1 MRRAVMAL
9 AVLAIFL
16 VLSPSARAEDILEK
30 SGAGELYSVLDKD
43 TQALLDSAGA
53 GEGTIAQPVSGEG
66 MFRELSRMVREKL
79 SAPLKAL
86 GALLAVCVMGRFC
99 GCFEEGNLAGTARLT
114 ISAACGLV
122 LASPVLGLLETCQR
136 VTDSA
141 AAFLGAAVP
150 VYAGLLG
157 ASGNAAAGS
166 GYSFVAML
174 AGEALPV
181 LAGGFFLPLL
191 RVYLALSVAASL
203 SGSGL
208 SRLTGALYSFCKWG
222 MVMAVT
228 VFAGILSLQTAV
240 NAQVD
245 AAANKAAKLALST
258 GVPIVGSALGDAAA
272 AIQNSLNMVRS
283 GAGAFGILAALC
295 IFAPAVVECLLW
307 AGVCMAAQTAAE
319 VLEVPQAGAMAGA
332 FGGAARMVLAVLA
345 SVCVVCLV
353 TAGAIVF
360 VRTGG

>member
-16 VLSPSARAEDILEK
+16 VLGPSARAEDILEK

-66 MFRELSRMVREKL
+66 MFQELSRMVREKL

-191 RVYLALSVAASL
+191 RVYLALSV
-203 SGSGL
+203 SGL

>member
-66 MFRELSRMVREKL
+66 MFQELSRMVREKL

-245 AAANKAAKLALST
+245 AAST

>member
-1 MRRAVMAL
+1 MITL
-9 AVLAIFL
+9 AVLAL
-16 VLSPSARAEDILEK
+16 LLALSPCARAQDILDK
-30 SGAGELYSVLDKD
+30 SGAGELYGALDKD
-43 TQALLDSAGA
+43 TRDLLDSAGA
-53 GEGTIAQPVSGEG
+53 GEGTITQPVSGEG
-66 MFRELSRMVREKL
+66 LFGELSRLVREKL

-86 GALLAVCVMGRFC
+86 GALLAVCVSGRLC
-99 GCFEEGNLAGTARLT
+99 GCFEEGSLAGTGKLAV
-114 ISAACGLV
+114 SAACGLI
-122 LASPVLGLLETCQR
+122 LAGPALGLLETCQR

-141 AAFLGAAVP
+141 SAFLGAAVP

-157 ASGNAAAGS
+157 ASGNAATGS

-174 AGEALPV
+174 AGEAVPV
-181 LAGGFFLPLL
+181 LAGGFLLPLL
-191 RVYLALSVAASL
+191 RVYLGLSAAAALSGGGLGRLA
-203 SGSGL
+203 GS
-208 SRLTGALYSFCKWG
+208 LYSFCKWG
-222 MVMAVT
+222 LVMAVT
-228 VFAGILSLQTAV
+228 LFAGVLSVQTAV

-272 AIQNSLNMVRS
+272 AIQNSLHMVRS

-307 AGVCMAAQTAAE
+307 AGVCMAAQSAAE
-319 VLEVPQAGAMAGA
+319 VLEVPQAGDMAGA
-332 FGGAARMVLAVLA
+332 FGGAVRMVLAVLS

>member
-1 MRRAVMAL
+1 MITL
-9 AVLAIFL
+9 AVLALLL
-16 VLSPSARAEDILEK
+16 VLSPPAQAEDILEK
-30 SGAGELYSVLDKD
+30 SGAGKVYGALDKD
-43 TQALLDSAGA
+43 ARDLLESAGA
-53 GEGTIAQPVSGEG
+53 GEGTITQSISGEG
-66 MFRELSRMVREKL
+66 LFGELSRLVQEKL

-86 GALLAVCVMGRFC
+86 AALMAVCFFGRLC
-99 GCFEEGNLAGTARLT
+99 GCFEEGRLAGTAKLT
-114 ISAACGLV
+114 VCAVCGLI
-122 LASPVLGLLETCQR
+122 LAAPVLGLLETCQR

-157 ASGNAAAGS
+157 ASGNTATGS
-166 GYSFVAML
+166 GYSFLAML
-174 AGEALPV
+174 TGEAIPV
-181 LAGGFFLPLL
+181 LAGGFLLPLL
-191 RVYLALSVAASL
+191 RIYLALSAAAAL
-203 SGSGL
+203 FESGL
-208 SRLTGALYSFCKWG
+208 GRLTGSLYTFGKWI
-222 MVMAVT
+222 MVMSVT
-228 VFAGILSLQTAV
+228 IFAGILSVQTAV

-272 AIQNSLNMVRS
+272 AIQNSLHMVRS

-295 IFAPAVVECLLW
+295 IFAPAVVECLIW

-319 VLEVPQAGAMAGA
+319 LLEVPQAGAMAGA
-332 FGGAARMVLAVLA
+332 FGGAVRMVLAVLV

>member
-9 AVLAIFL
+9 AVLALFL

-43 TQALLDSAGA
+43 TQALLESAGA

-66 MFRELSRMVREKL
+66 MFRELSSMVREKL

-86 GALLAVCVMGRFC
+86 GALLAVC
-99 GCFEEGNLAGTARLT
+99 FEEGNLAGTARLT
-114 ISAACGLV
+114 ISAACCLV

-307 AGVCMAAQTAAE
+307 AGVWQCW
-319 VLEVPQAGAMAGA
+319 P
-332 FGGAARMVLAVLA
+332 
-345 SVCVVCLV
+345 VCVWC
-353 TAGAIVF
+353 AW
-360 VRTGG
+360 

>member
-1 MRRAVMAL
+1 MRRVIITF
-9 AVLAIFL
+9 AVLAL
-16 VLSPSARAEDILEK
+16 LWTLGPSARAEDILEK
-30 SGAGELYSVLDKD
+30 SGAGDLYTVLDKETRD
-43 TQALLDSAGA
+43 LLDSAGA
-53 GEGTIAQPVSGEG
+53 GEGTITQPLSGEG
-66 MFRELSRMVREKL
+66 LFRELSRMVREKL

-86 GALLAVCVMGRFC
+86 AALTALCAVGRLC
-99 GCFEEGNLAGTARLT
+99 GCFGEESLSGTARMAV
-114 ISAACGLV
+114 SAACGLV
-122 LASPVLGLLETCQR
+122 LAAPVLGLLGTCQR
-136 VTDSA
+136 TADSA

-157 ASGNAAAGS
+157 AGGNGAAAS

-174 AGEALPV
+174 AGEAIPV
-181 LAGGFFLPLL
+181 LAGGFLLPLL
-191 RVYLALSVAASL
+191 RVYLALSAAASL

-208 SRLTGALYSFCKWG
+208 GRLTGALYSLGKWSL
-222 MVMAVT
+222 VTAVT
-228 VFAGILSLQTAV
+228 VFAGVLSVQTAV

-272 AIQNSLNMVRS
+272 AIQNSLRLVRS

-307 AGVCMAAQTAAE
+307 AGVCLAAQTAAE
-319 VLEVPQAGAMAGA
+319 MLEMPQAGAMAGA

-360 VRTGG
+360 VRAGG